1 MRRLFARVRCDPA
14 RRLGGVLERLFAT
27 DGPLARAHPA
37 YRERPAQ
44 LALAQGV
51 EQVLARGGTLVC
63 EAGTGTGKSLGYLVP
78 ASLSGRRVIV
88 STATLA
94 LQSQLLRDDLPL
106 AAAARGKPIRAE
118 LLKGRSNYAC
128 RRMVVQ
134 LGMRLFD
141 PSHGEAITRL
151 RPWLDTTLTGDRAE
165 LDHEPPPGAWAEVAV
180 GPERCLGARCT
191 YSATCFAEEARE
203 RASDAD
209 VVIVNH
215 ALYFADLGL
224 RIASDGAI
232 GVLPEHDA
240 VVFDEAHELEDAA
253 AEWLGARLSLR
264 DVTQLRRDCERA
276 CRLDNATAPA
286 RLLHELES
294 AAHALFARLP
304 AARGRTRLTEVDL
317 RDLAPREAASVR
329 HALGSLNAKLGGMGE
344 ERDVIARRA
353 ERLRVALDACLG
365 ADPEQAV
372 VWSERGG
379 AGPELRSAPVSV
391 APLLREHLWG
401 RLHAAVLTSATLSL
415 DGDLSYTR
423 ARLGLAGASELVLA
437 SPFDVAEQARL
448 YLPRDAPDPRA
459 AGWDQAI
466 ADHISAIVRAS
477 DGRALCLFTSW
488 RALEA
493 VRTLVAPELAAYTV
507 LVQGEAP
514 RERLLEAFRA
524 DVRSVLLATQSF
536 WQGVDVRGEACS
548 CVVIDRLPFA
558 VPSDPL
564 VAGRCEQ
571 IVRDGGSAFDD
582 YALPQ
587 AALMLRQGFG
597 RLLRSHDDRGVVAV
611 LDGRLSTARYAE
623 PLLAALP
630 PVPRLYEITAVEE
643 FFARPVELAT

>member
-1 MRRLFARVRCDPA
+1 
-14 RRLGGVLERLFAT
+14 VLERLFAA

-51 EQVLARGGTLVC
+51 EQVLAHGGTLVC
-63 EAGTGTGKSLGYLVP
+63 EAGTGTGKSLGYLIP
-78 ASLSGRRVIV
+78 AALSGRRVIV

-141 PSHGEAITRL
+141 PSHSEAIARL
-151 RPWLDTTLTGDRAE
+151 RPWLDTTVTGDRAE
-165 LDHEPPPGAWAEVAV
+165 LDHVPHPAAWTEVAV
-180 GPERCLGARCT
+180 GPERCLGARCAYT
-191 YSATCFAEEARE
+191 STCFAEEARD
-203 RASDAD
+203 RALDAEI
-209 VVIVNH
+209 VIVNH

-240 VVFDEAHELEDAA
+240 VVFDEAHELEDNA
-253 AEWLGARLSLR
+253 AEWLGVRLSLR
-264 DVTQLRRDCERA
+264 DVAQLRRDCERA
-276 CRLDNATAPA
+276 CRLDNATPPA
-286 RLLHELES
+286 RLLHELER
-294 AAHALFARLP
+294 AADALFGRLP
-304 AARGRTRLTEVDL
+304 STRGRTRLTEAQL
-317 RDLAPREAASVR
+317 RDLAPREAAAVR
-329 HALGSLNAKLGGMGE
+329 HALGSLTAKLGGMGE

-365 ADPEQAV
+365 ADHDQLV
-372 VWSERGG
+372 VWSERGA

-391 APLLREHLWG
+391 APLLRQHLWE
-401 RLHAAVLTSATLSL
+401 RMHSAVLTSATLSIE
-415 DGDLSYTR
+415 GDLSHTR
-423 ARLGLAGASELVLA
+423 ARLGLARANELVLA
-437 SPFDVAEQARL
+437 SPFDVQLQARL
-448 YLPRDAPDPRA
+448 YLPRDAPDPRSP
-459 AGWDQAI
+459 GWDQAI
-466 ADHISAIVRAS
+466 ADHIAAIVRAS

-493 VRTLVAPELAAYTV
+493 VRGLVAAELGAYT
-507 LVQGEAP
+507 LLAQGEAP

-524 DVRSVLLATQSF
+524 DVHSVLLATQSF
-536 WQGVDVRGEACS
+536 WQGVDIRGEACS
-548 CVVIDRLPFA
+548 CVIIDRLPFA

-611 LDGRLSTARYAE
+611 LDGRLNTARYAQ
-623 PLLAALP
+623 PLLAALA
-630 PVPRLYEITAVEE
+630 PVPHVHSIGEVEA
-643 FFARPVELAT
+643 FFARSVELAG

>member
-1 MRRLFARVRCDPA
+1 M
-14 RRLGGVLERLFAT
+14 LERLFAAG
-27 DGPLARAHPA
+27 GPLARAHPA

-44 LALAQGV
+44 LVMARGV
-51 EQVLARGGTLVC
+51 EDVLARGGTLVC

-78 ASLSGRRVIV
+78 AALSGRRVVV

-106 AAAARGKPIRAE
+106 AAAARGRPIRAE

-141 PSHGEAITRL
+141 PLHGDAIERL
-151 RPWLDTTLTGDRAE
+151 RPWLDATLTGDRAE
-165 LDHEPPPGAWAEVAV
+165 LDHEPPAGAWAEVAV

-191 YSATCFAEEARE
+191 FSATCFAEEARE
-203 RASDAD
+203 RAADAD
-209 VVIVNH
+209 VIIVNH

-232 GVLPEHDA
+232 GVLPEHDS

-264 DVTQLRRDCERA
+264 DVTALRRDCERA
-276 CRLDNATAPA
+276 CRLDNATSPA

-294 AAHALFARLP
+294 AAHHLFARLP
-304 AARGRTRLTEVDL
+304 GERGRTRLTEAEL

-329 HALGSLNAKLGGMGE
+329 HALGSLSARLGGMGE

-353 ERLRVALDACLG
+353 ERLRAALEACLG
-365 ADPEQAV
+365 ADHEQAV

-379 AGPELRSAPVSV
+379 AGPELRSAPISV
-391 APLLREHLWG
+391 AALLREHLWD

-415 DGDLSYTR
+415 DGDLSFTR
-423 ARLGLAGASELVLA
+423 ARLGLGGASELVLA
-437 SPFDVAEQARL
+437 SPFDVREQALL
-448 YLPRDAPDPRA
+448 YLPRDAPDPRV

-466 ADHISAIVRAS
+466 ADHIVAIVRAS
-477 DGRALCLFTSW
+477 EGRALCLFTSW

-493 VRTLVAPELAAYTV
+493 VRSLVAEGLGAYRLLA
-507 LVQGEAP
+507 QGEAP

-524 DVRSVLLATQSF
+524 DVHSVLLATQSF

-548 CVVIDRLPFA
+548 CVIIDRLPFA

-582 YALPQ
+582 YSLPQ

-597 RLLRSHDDRGVVAV
+597 RLLRSHEDRGVVAV
-611 LDGRLSTARYAE
+611 LDGRLGTARYAE

-630 PVPRLYEITAVEE
+630 AVPRVHEIGDVET
-643 FFARPVELAT
+643 FFARSVQLAR

>member
-1 MRRLFARVRCDPA
+1 M
-14 RRLGGVLERLFAT
+14 
-27 DGPLARAHPA
+27 
-37 YRERPAQ
+37 
-44 LALAQGV
+44 
-51 EQVLARGGTLVC
+51 
-63 EAGTGTGKSLGYLVP
+63 
-78 ASLSGRRVIV
+78 
-88 STATLA
+88 
-94 LQSQLLRDDLPL
+94 
-106 AAAARGKPIRAE
+106 
-118 LLKGRSNYAC
+118 
-128 RRMVVQ
+128 
-134 LGMRLFD
+134 
-141 PSHGEAITRL
+141 
-151 RPWLDTTLTGDRAE
+151 
-165 LDHEPPPGAWAEVAV
+165 
-180 GPERCLGARCT
+180 
-191 YSATCFAEEARE
+191 
-203 RASDAD
+203 
-209 VVIVNH
+209 
-215 ALYFADLGL
+215 
-224 RIASDGAI
+224 
-232 GVLPEHDA
+232 
-240 VVFDEAHELEDAA
+240 
-253 AEWLGARLSLR
+253 
-264 DVTQLRRDCERA
+264 
-276 CRLDNATAPA
+276 
-286 RLLHELES
+286 
-294 AAHALFARLP
+294 
-304 AARGRTRLTEVDL
+304 
-317 RDLAPREAASVR
+317 R
-329 HALGSLNAKLGGMGE
+329 HALGSLTARLGGMGE

-365 ADPEQAV
+365 ANHEEAV

-379 AGPELRSAPVSV
+379 AGPELRSAPISV

-415 DGDLSYTR
+415 DGDLSFTR

-437 SPFDVAEQARL
+437 SPFDVQAQALL

-466 ADHISAIVRAS
+466 ADHIVAIVRAS
-477 DGRALCLFTSW
+477 EGRALCLFTSW

-493 VRTLVAPELAAYTV
+493 VRRLVAEGLEAYPL

-524 DVRSVLLATQSF
+524 DVHSVLLATQSF

-630 PVPRLYEITAVEE
+630 AVPRVREIADVEA
-643 FFARPVELAT
+643 FFARSIELAR

>member
-1 MRRLFARVRCDPA
+1 M
-14 RRLGGVLERLFAT
+14 LERLFAAG
-27 DGPLARAHPA
+27 GPLARAHPA

-44 LALAQGV
+44 LVMAQGV
-51 EQVLARGGTLVC
+51 EEVLARGGTLVC

-78 ASLSGRRVIV
+78 AALSGRRVVV

-128 RRMVVQ
+128 RRMVLQ

-141 PSHGEAITRL
+141 PLHGDAIERL

-165 LDHEPPPGAWAEVAV
+165 LDHEPPAGAWSEVAV

-191 YSATCFAEEARE
+191 FSSTCFAEEARE
-203 RASDAD
+203 RAADAD
-209 VVIVNH
+209 VIIVNH

-240 VVFDEAHELEDAA
+240 VIFDEAHELEDAA

-264 DVTQLRRDCERA
+264 DVTALRRDCERA
-276 CRLDNATAPA
+276 CRLDNATVPG
-286 RLLHELES
+286 RLLHDLES
-294 AAHALFARLP
+294 AAHHLFARLP
-304 AARGRTRLTEVDL
+304 AARGRTRLAEPEL

-329 HALGSLNAKLGGMGE
+329 HALGSLTARLGGMGE

-365 ADPEQAV
+365 ADHEQAV

-379 AGPELRSAPVSV
+379 GGPELRSAPISV
-391 APLLREHLWG
+391 APLLREHLWD

-415 DGDLSYTR
+415 DGDLSFTR
-423 ARLGLAGASELVLA
+423 ARLGLASSSELVLA
-437 SPFDVAEQARL
+437 SPFDVRAQALL

-459 AGWDQAI
+459 PGWDRAI
-466 ADHISAIVRAS
+466 ADHIIAIVRAS
-477 DGRALCLFTSW
+477 EGRALCLFTSW

-493 VRTLVAPELAAYTV
+493 VRQLVAEGLSAYPL

-524 DVRSVLLATQSF
+524 DVHSVLLATQSF

-548 CVVIDRLPFA
+548 CVIIDRLPFA

-630 PVPRLYEITAVEE
+630 AVPRVHEIADVEA
-643 FFARPVELAT
+643 FFGRSVELAR

>member
-1 MRRLFARVRCDPA
+1 
-14 RRLGGVLERLFAT
+14 VLERLFAAG
-27 DGPLARAHPA
+27 GPLARAHPA

-44 LALAQGV
+44 LVMAQGV
-51 EQVLARGGTLVC
+51 EDVLARGGTLVC

-78 ASLSGRRVIV
+78 ASLSGRRVVV

-141 PSHGEAITRL
+141 PLHGDAIERL
-151 RPWLDTTLTGDRAE
+151 RPWLDATLTGDRAE
-165 LDHEPPPGAWAEVAV
+165 LDHEPPAGAWGEVAV
-180 GPERCLGARCT
+180 GPERCLGARCHF
-191 YSATCFAEEARE
+191 SATCFAVAARA
-203 RASDAD
+203 RAADAD
-209 VVIVNH
+209 VIIVNH

-240 VVFDEAHELEDAA
+240 VIFDEAHELEDAA

-264 DVTQLRRDCERA
+264 DVTALRRDCERA
-276 CRLDNATAPA
+276 CRLDNASAPA
-286 RLLHELES
+286 RLLHELER
-294 AAHALFARLP
+294 AANHLFNRLP
-304 AARGRTRLTEVDL
+304 AARGRTRLGEPEL
-317 RDLAPREAASVR
+317 RDLAPREAAAVR
-329 HALGSLNAKLGGMGE
+329 HALGSLTARLGGMGE

-379 AGPELRSAPVSV
+379 AGPELRSAPISV

-415 DGDLSYTR
+415 DGDLSFTR
-423 ARLGLAGASELVLA
+423 ARLGLAGSKELVLA
-437 SPFDVAEQARL
+437 SPFDVQSQALL
-448 YLPRDAPDPRA
+448 YLPRDAPDPRSG
-459 AGWDQAI
+459 GWDQAI
-466 ADHISAIVRAS
+466 ADHIVAIVRAS
-477 DGRALCLFTSW
+477 EGRALCLFTSW

-493 VRTLVAPELAAYTV
+493 VRKLVAEGLAAYPL

-524 DVRSVLLATQSF
+524 DVHSVLLATQSF

-548 CVVIDRLPFA
+548 CVIIDRLPFA

-630 PVPRLYEITAVEE
+630 AVPRVREIADVEAFFGRSIE
-643 FFARPVELAT
+643 FAS

>member
-1 MRRLFARVRCDPA
+1 M
-14 RRLGGVLERLFAT
+14 
-27 DGPLARAHPA
+27 
-37 YRERPAQ
+37 
-44 LALAQGV
+44 AQGV
-51 EQVLARGGTLVC
+51 ESVLTRGGTLVC

-78 ASLSGRRVIV
+78 AALSGRRVVV

-106 AAAARGKPIRAE
+106 ASAARGKPIGAE

-141 PSHGEAITRL
+141 PVHAEALERL
-151 RPWLDTTLTGDRAE
+151 RPWLDTTLRGDRAE
-165 LDHEPPPGAWAEVAV
+165 LDHVPPAGAWSEVAV
-180 GPERCLGARCT
+180 GPERCLGARCA
-191 YSATCFAEEARE
+191 YSSTCFAEEARD
-203 RASDAD
+203 RALDAE

-232 GVLPEHDA
+232 GVLPEHDT

-286 RLLHELES
+286 RMLLELER

-304 AARGRTRLTEVDL
+304 AARGRTRLGEPEL
-317 RDLAPREAASVR
+317 RDLAPAEAAAVR
-329 HALGSLNAKLGGMGE
+329 HALGSLTARLGGMGE

-353 ERLRVALDACLG
+353 ERLRIALDACLG
-365 ADPEQAV
+365 ADHEQLV
-372 VWSERGG
+372 VWSERGT
-379 AGPELRSAPVSV
+379 AGPELRSAPVAV

-401 RLHAAVLTSATLSL
+401 RLHAAVLTSATLSIE
-415 DGDLSYTR
+415 GDLSHTR
-423 ARLGLAGASELVLA
+423 ARLGLAGANELVLA
-437 SPFDVAEQARL
+437 SPFDVQAQARL
-448 YLPRDAPDPRA
+448 YVPRTAPDPRA
-459 AGWDQAI
+459 TGWDQSI
-466 ADHISAIVRAS
+466 ADHIAAIVRAS

-493 VRTLVAPELAAYTV
+493 VHGLVAAELGSYTL

-524 DVRSVLLATQSF
+524 DVHSVLLATQSF
-536 WQGVDVRGEACS
+536 WQGVDIRGEACS
-548 CVVIDRLPFA
+548 CVIIDRLPFA

-571 IVRDGGSAFDD
+571 IVRDGGSAFGD

-611 LDGRLSTARYAE
+611 LDGRLNTARYAE
-623 PLLAALP
+623 PLLAALA
-630 PVPRLYEITAVEE
+630 PVPRVHEIGEVEA
-643 FFARPVELAT
+643 FFGRSVELAT